1 MRSCVVVGAGI
12 SGLSAAWDLVTRH
25 PDLRVTVLEA
35 TDHVGGKIM
44 GADVAG
50 VRVDV
55 GAESVL
61 ARRPEAVELIREI
74 GLGDELVHPHAM
86 TASIWS
92 RGALHPMPPR
102 TLLGIPSDVETLR
115 GLLTDEEVDRARAE
129 QVAPR
134 RDEQQDI
141 PLGDLIA
148 DRLGP
153 AVLDRLVEPLLGGV
167 YAGHAR
173 DISAAAALPAAWQA
187 YRDGVSLTATA
198 SAALPDRQATPAPV
212 FAGLRGGLHRLP
224 QQLAEMLTARGVQV
238 RTGVTVRELRRTGTG
253 FELMTGPA
261 PLPTT
266 YQAELVVL
274 ALPPAPTARLLAA
287 SAPRAADLLSS
298 VQTASTALVTLALPA
313 ARVPELTGSGFL
325 VPPIEGRA
333 IKAATFSARKW
344 DWVREA
350 GQGRDADGGDLVLL
364 RTSLGRHREETVL
377 QRTDE
382 DLVALALSDLARVV
396 GAPLPEPAGAQVQRW
411 GGGLPQYAVGH
422 PRRVAAVRQ
431 EVGAVPGLAVCGAA
445 YDGVGIPA
453 CIGSGRA
460 AAMAVA
466 P

>member
-25 PDLRVTVLEA
+25 PDLRVSVLEA
-35 TDHVGGKIM
+35 TDHVGGKIL

-50 VRVDV
+50 VHVDV

-61 ARRPEAVELIREI
+61 ARRPEAVALIREI
-74 GLGDELVHPHAM
+74 GLGDDLVHPRAT

-115 GLLTDEEVDRARAE
+115 GLLTDEEVERARAE
-129 QVAPR
+129 QIVPT

-141 PLGDLIA
+141 SLGDLIA

-187 YRDGVSLTATA
+187 HRDAVSLTATA
-198 SAALPDRQATPAPV
+198 AAALPSRQAPTAPV

-224 QQLAEMLTARGVQV
+224 QRLAEVLTARGVQMH
-238 RTGVTVRELRRTGTG
+238 TSVTVRELRRSGSG
-253 FELMTGPA
+253 FELVTGPV
-261 PLPTT
+261 PRPTT
-266 YQAELVVL
+266 YRADLVVL
-274 ALPPAPTARLLAA
+274 ALPPAPTARLLTA
-287 SAPRAADLLSS
+287 SAPRAADLLSG

-313 ARVPELTGSGFL
+313 ARVPQLAGSGFL
-325 VPPIEGRA
+325 VPPVEGRA
-333 IKAATFSARKW
+333 VKAATFSSTKW

-350 GQGRDADGGDLVLL
+350 GQGRGADGGDLVLV
-364 RTSLGRHREETVL
+364 RTSLGRHREEAVL
-377 QRTDE
+377 QRSDA
-382 DLVALALSDLARVV
+382 DLVALVRKDLARIV
-396 GAPLPEPAGAQVQRW
+396 GAPLPEPVDAHAQRW

-422 PRRVAAVRQ
+422 ARRVAAVRE

-460 AAMAVA
+460 AAMAIA